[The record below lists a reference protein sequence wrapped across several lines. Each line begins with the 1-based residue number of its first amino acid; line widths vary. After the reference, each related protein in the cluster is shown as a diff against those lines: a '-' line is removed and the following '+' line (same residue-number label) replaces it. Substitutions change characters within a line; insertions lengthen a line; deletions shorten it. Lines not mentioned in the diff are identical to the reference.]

1 MNIKNRD
8 TFIQNA
14 KTYFGEKTEEFLDL
28 LNEDCKTAFF
38 LNEKKADREA
48 KLTADDNLETGE
60 PLRIG
65 PNEEKTFIIKFVG
78 EKNPDEEFLDDE
90 IDRVYLGIRQ
100 IG

>member
-1 MNIKNRD
+1 MSGDVIEVTAEMCVKNNIDDVVSFSAD
-8 TFIQNA
+8 TYA
-14 KTYFGEKTEEFLDL
+14 ATDGPPY
-28 LNEDCKTAFF
+28 
-38 LNEKKADREA
+38 REA